1 VKTHPDSWFAVD
13 TILATSSSA
22 DTKFFALN
30 VLENVICTR
39 WMVLPESQ
47 KSGIKSLEQTKKGWC
62 VYVCFMKKYS
72 HLLGNEVPAK
82 DGNKFFQ
89 ATGSS
94 RSLSPHHLTPFQL
107 SHLFFG
113 LYQRWTRQCETE
125 KLLQHRS
132 EAELVTEELILI
144 DLFWNPYAICI
155 QFYMCYRFKS

>member
-1 VKTHPDSWFAVD
+1 MKTQPDSWFAVD

-89 ATGSS
+89 ATGS
-94 RSLSPHHLTPFQL
+94 R
-107 SHLFFG
+107 LFFG